1 MVTTP
6 RHSSKPSG
14 FILYALAFILTFLL
28 CLPWV
33 NAKET
38 PKPKPQQWQIDG
50 ISAALDDGYDKVKRY
65 ALDQLVKYNLKD
77 LKSLGKKPEDIARKA
92 AKILK
97 DEKVT
102 ANVRSAAAVA
112 LGNLGQAAANYV
124 PDIAKI
130 LKDEKVPANV
140 RSAAASG
147 KIRKLELKE
156 VIVILNNVYEPGSS
170 EYLNW
175 RFLTYFLSGGT
186 VEVKTLLKWL
196 GSPQVVPEKLTYDEG
211 VKTLNLF
218 LQVWNSSQGLERLR
232 DDLARQISEVTT
244 NKNVTWKL

>member
-6 RHSSKPSG
+6 RYSSKPSG

-38 PKPKPQQWQIDG
+38 PKPKPQLWQIDG
-50 ISAALDDGYDKVKRY
+50 ISAALDDGYDKVKGY

-97 DEKVT
+97 DEKVP
-102 ANVRSAAAVA
+102 ANVRYGAVVA

-130 LKDEKVPANV
+130 LKDEKVDAYVRYDAAVALGNLGQAAANYVPDILNFLKDEKVPANV
-140 RSAAASG
+140 RYDAAVALGNLGQAAANY
-147 KIRKLELKE
+147 
-156 VIVILNNVYEPGSS
+156 VPDILN
-170 EYLNW
+170 
-175 RFLTYFLSGGT
+175 FL
-186 VEVKTLLKWL
+186 KD
-196 GSPQVVPEKLTYDEG
+196 EK
-211 VKTLNLF
+211 
-218 LQVWNSSQGLERLR
+218 
-232 DDLARQISEVTT
+232 
-244 NKNVTWKL
+244 